1 MEVLNIKIEK
11 GLLQEIDQNLKKYRY
26 STRTEFVREA
36 IRDKLSELEKDDLLK
51 AVAALQGVS
60 KHNTSDKQLDKAR
73 TQIAKELQEK
83 FKIK

>member
-60 KHNTSDKQLDKAR
+60 KHNTSYKQLDKAR
-73 TQIAKELQEK
+73 TQIAKELEQK
-83 FKIK
+83 FKTK